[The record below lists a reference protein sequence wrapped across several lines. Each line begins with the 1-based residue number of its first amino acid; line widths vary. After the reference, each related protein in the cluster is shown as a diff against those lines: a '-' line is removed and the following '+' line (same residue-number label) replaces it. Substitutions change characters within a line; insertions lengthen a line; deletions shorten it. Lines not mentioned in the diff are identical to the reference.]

1 MKRYLKKFE
10 SFDSG
15 YNYDKI
21 FSEIDKFLKG
31 PERNK
36 WISDGM
42 VEIYIRK
49 SKRFIEGSMQDFF
62 DFATINIDESIRGQ
76 KVFTNLLENFIKK
89 YPHNIYVE
97 SIQNPAV
104 FHILKKFGFKETE
117 LDNTCMYLFR

>member
-1 MKRYLKKFE
+1 MKRHLKKFE
-10 SFDSG
+10 SFDST

-21 FSEIDKFLKG
+21 FSEIGKFLKG

-49 SKRFIEGSMQDFF
+49 SKRFIEGKLQDFF
-62 DFATINIDESIRGQ
+62 DFSTINIEESIRGQ
-76 KVFTNLLENFIKK
+76 KVFTNLLENFISK

-97 SIQNPAV
+97 SILNPAV
-104 FHILKKFGFKETE
+104 SHILKKFGFKETE
-117 LDNTCMYLFR
+117 LDSSNMYLLR

>member
-1 MKRYLKKFE
+1 MKRHLKKFE
-10 SFDSG
+10 SFDSS
-15 YNYDKI
+15 YNYGKI

-49 SKRFIEGSMQDFF
+49 SKRFIEGKLQDFF
-62 DFATINIDESIRGQ
+62 DFATINIEESIRGQ
-76 KVFTNLLENFIKK
+76 KVFTNLLENFISK

-97 SIQNPAV
+97 SILNPAV
-104 FHILKKFGFKETE
+104 SHILKKFGFKETE
-117 LDNTCMYLFR
+117 LDSSNMYLLR